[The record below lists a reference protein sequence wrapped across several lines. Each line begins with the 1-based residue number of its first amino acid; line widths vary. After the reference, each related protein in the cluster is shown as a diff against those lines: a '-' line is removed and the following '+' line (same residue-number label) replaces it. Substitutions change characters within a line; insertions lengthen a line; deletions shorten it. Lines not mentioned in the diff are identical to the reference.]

1 MRLLVTGAGGMLGQ
15 DVVRAARE
23 AGDEAVALARAELD
37 VTDADAV
44 ALALAQAAPDA
55 VVNCAAWTD
64 VDGAESDR
72 PGAFRVNAVGAATL
86 AGAAA
91 GIGAR
96 LVHVST
102 DYVFDGER
110 PADAAP
116 YVESD
121 ATGPRS
127 EYGRSKLEGEKL
139 VAKSGASYAI
149 ARSSWLFGAGGR
161 NFVATM
167 LALAAERDELR
178 VVEDQVG
185 CPTATAHLAPALLEL
200 ARSEAQGVFHVA
212 AGGPPVSWQAFAT
225 EIFRQAG
232 TGTRVL
238 GCTTSEMPRPAPRP
252 AFSALASERPEAPVL
267 PPWQEGLADFL
278 ARRAFGPPEA
288 ERPNRIAGLDAPRR

>member
-1 MRLLVTGAGGMLGQ
+1 MRILVTGAGGMLGQ
-15 DVVRAARE
+15 DLVRAARE
-23 AGDEAVALARAELD
+23 AGDEVLALARAELD

-44 ALALAQAAPDA
+44 ERALADA
-55 VVNCAAWTD
+55 KVGAGDAIVNCAAWTD
-64 VDGAESDR
+64 VDRAEADR
-72 PGAFRVNAVGAATL
+72 AGAFRVNAIGPAVL

-91 GIGAR
+91 GAGAR

-110 PADAAP
+110 PPEAPP

-121 ATGPRS
+121 PTGPRS

-139 VAKSGASYAI
+139 VATSGVSYAV
-149 ARSSWLFGAGGR
+149 ARSSWLFGLGGR

-167 LALAAERDELR
+167 LALAAGRDEVA
-178 VVEDQVG
+178 VVADQIG

-200 ARSEAQGVFHVA
+200 ARSDAQGVFHVA
-212 AGGPPVSWQAFAT
+212 GGGDPVSWHAFAA

-238 GCTTSEMPRPAPRP
+238 PCTTAEMPRAAPRP

-267 PPWQEGLADFL
+267 PPWQDGVANYLTLRKAVH
-278 ARRAFGPPEA
+278 A
-288 ERPNRIAGLDAPRR
+288 